1 MAGESAREVAR
12 RAREKADRLNRRAE
26 LFERGADGEAATAE
40 VLAALPP
47 DWVALHD
54 VRWPG
59 RRLANVDHVVIG
71 PGGVLVIDSKN
82 WTGRVTVDG
91 GHLRQNGY
99 SREKI
104 VASAADA
111 ALAVSELVSPYA
123 AWVQPVL
130 CFTGQDH
137 LRGWSREVMLCSTS
151 SLVDMLT
158 TRPVVFTPE
167 HVQYLR
173 SELSRSLA
181 RANVRPSALPSPRP
195 SRTRASGPRSAARK
209 RTSRRKGPSLTRFVV
224 GVAMLFL
231 LVSIGP
237 QLATGIAG
245 ILTEQFTSNLG
256 TPSCAEEAEAGSRP
270 DTTGGQKERAKKR
283 AQRAAAGKP
292 ATRTRDATAP
302 NAVTDPCEGR

>member
-26 LFERGADGEAATAE
+26 LFEKGADGEAATAE
-40 VLAALPP
+40 VLAVLPS
-47 DWVALHD
+47 DWVAFHD

-71 PGGVLVIDSKN
+71 PGGVFVIDSKN

-99 SREKI
+99 SREKV

-111 ALAVSELVSPYA
+111 ALAISELVSPYA

-130 CFTGQDH
+130 CFTGQEH
-137 LRGWSREVMLCSTS
+137 LKGWSREVMLCSTS
-151 SLVDMLT
+151 SLVEMLT

-173 SELSRSLA
+173 AELSR
-181 RANVRPSALPSPRP
+181 ALPRASARSSARPAPRP
-195 SRTRASGPRSAARK
+195 SRTRTSSPRSAARA
-209 RTSRRKGPSLTRFVV
+209 RPLRRKGPSLTRFLA

-231 LVSIGP
+231 LASIGP
-237 QLATGIAG
+237 QLAAGIAG
-245 ILTEQFTSNLG
+245 VLADQLTGNLG
-256 TPSCAEEAEAGSRP
+256 TSSCAATPGSASASP
-270 DTTGGQKERAKKR
+270 
-283 AQRAAAGKP
+283 P
-292 ATRTRDATAP
+292 DATGAEKKK
-302 NAVTDPCEGR
+302 DPRPGPQRVDDACLGR